1 MAHMRGR
8 RESALGLLQMQRRSS
23 EIMEVASI
31 LWHLKDLTCYIY
43 FAGSFFDLLL
53 FLFFLMRFS
62 RNIYLLNQVIKKIT
76 FPS

>member
-1 MAHMRGR
+1 MDHTRGR
-8 RESALGLLQMQRRSS
+8 QDSALGLLQMQGRSS
-23 EIMEVASI
+23 EITEVASI
-31 LWHLKDLTCYIY
+31 SWYLKDLTCYIY
-43 FAGSFFDLLL
+43 FADGFFDLLL